1 MSKNILELQAIEDL
15 SLKADELLI
24 ANEYDKLKKLLEPFL
39 AIEYSFDNC
48 SDEARYHYALGNCF
62 QSIYNYQR
70 LDWFSDEISKSVISY
85 RKALHAVQKINP
97 LTNSSLYLQSCIETN
112 LGNSLSSQGRAFCC
126 IPFWDSAYRCQ
137 KNPVSIISKA
147 KNELFIASS
156 IYDQSHREHHYFTAY
171 QLIQLGL
178 KNLDKL
184 HLEQRAAYSKGSDLM
199 GFKAWYEEHFPLDAP
214 SDFEMYKMEFET
226 RKHRGYLKWCA
237 ENRLLIN
244 DLNDISVSEIV
255 YQDILTLPDIT
266 RKINDALSL
275 HEELMYHGNFD
286 ELKNDY
292 CYARYLVFT
301 AKDIPNEQ
309 PHLFNDTYPQF
320 NDMAYTITNLKAS
333 HYKSAFKTLYSLF
346 DKIAYFIHRFFDLND
361 IDDKTERQINY
372 KSIFRG
378 IDDKKKPKEK
388 LKYSYNHFIH
398 ALSYILKDVDDAK
411 DAKDNNNDNRASYWL
426 DPDVEAFSRIR
437 NAIEHRSLKIVDDF
451 GYELTQSD
459 KNLGQLELESLKK
472 EVNETQAHIEKISSK
487 IALAEK
493 AKDIALKAELE
504 SKKLTFDHKLEREQS
519 KILEKQKLS
528 SHSLLIKVSDF
539 ESRLMTL
546 LNLTRNSIMYLSLA
560 IHFEEQD
567 KQDNESFVL
576 TKEVPTR

>member
-1 MSKNILELQAIEDL
+1 MSKNILELQTIEDL
-15 SLKADELLI
+15 SLKADRLLI
-24 ANEYDKLKKLLEPFL
+24 ANEHEKLKALLKPFL
-39 AIEYSFDNC
+39 GIEYSFDSYFN
-48 SDEARYHYALGNCF
+48 EARYHYALGNCF
-62 QSIYNYQR
+62 QSIYNYQK

-147 KNELFIASS
+147 TNELFIASS

-178 KNLDKL
+178 KHLDKL
-184 HLEQRAAYSKGSDLM
+184 HPEQRAAYSKGGDLM
-199 GFKAWYEEHFPLDAP
+199 GFKAWYEEYFSLDAP
-214 SDFEMYKMEFET
+214 SDFETYKMEFES
-226 RKHRGYLKWCA
+226 RKHRSYLKWCA

-266 RKINDALSL
+266 RQINDTLSL

-309 PHLFNDTYPQF
+309 PHLSNDTYPQF
-320 NDMAYTITNLKAS
+320 NDMAHTITNLKAS
-333 HYKSAFKTLYSLF
+333 HYKSAFRILYSLF
-346 DKIAYFIHRFFDLND
+346 DKIAYFVHRFFDLND
-361 IDDKTERQINY
+361 INKDHRISFD
-372 KSIFRG
+372 SIFRELNS
-378 IDDKKKPKEK
+378 KKWKPNSE
-388 LKYSYNHFIH
+388 LKDSKNHFLH
-398 ALSYILKDVDDAK
+398 ALFYILKDIRDVKEATPVS
-411 DAKDNNNDNRASYWL
+411 NWL
-426 DPDVEAFSRIR
+426 DPDANAFSDIR
-437 NAIEHRSLKIVDDF
+437 NAIEHRSLKIIDDF
-451 GYELTQSD
+451 GCEAIQSD
-459 KNLGQLELESLKK
+459 KYYIQRNLDNLVVEVDDIKVQITRLDDEITIAKKEQKTALKTELE
-472 EVNETQAHIEKISSK
+472 T
-487 IALAEK
+487 
-493 AKDIALKAELE
+493 
-504 SKKLTFDHKLEREQS
+504 KKLSLDKQLQEKQLKLRDQ
-519 KILEKQKLS
+519 QKLS
-528 SHSLLIKVSDF
+528 SHSLLIGVSEF

-546 LNLTRNSIMYLSLA
+546 MKLTRNSVMYLSLA
-560 IHFEEQD
+560 VHFDEQHSD
-567 KQDNESFVL
+567 DASL
-576 TKEVPTR
+576 IIPREVPLK